1 MPSHSS
7 PTVRR
12 ADIFF
17 PEKDKALRRDVHRL
31 GELVG
36 DVVREQGGEAL
47 FDLVES
53 ARRASIAHREG
64 DAKAPEKLRR
74 LLASLDPETATEFIR
89 AFSTYFQVVNMAEK
103 VHRIRRRR
111 AYLRDTATPQPRG
124 FEDVL
129 ARLKTGGVGT
139 GAILDALTGLSV
151 EPVFAAHPMEVT
163 RRTLLTHQQSV
174 ARHLIRMLDPNLT
187 PQEVQAQMAGI
198 RMEITAS
205 WQTEEHP
212 QEHGRVS
219 DEAEHIL
226 FFLTDVLYRI
236 IPPFY
241 EQLAETVRE
250 AFPAVPESPQ
260 LPTMVRFGSWA
271 GGDMDDNPD
280 VTAKTI
286 RQTLARQKAL
296 VLNLYH
302 QECGSLARHLSQ
314 SDSRVSVS
322 ESLRKRSAFYAGHF
336 PHAANAIPARHRQM
350 PYRVFLALVAA
361 RLRTTH
367 EENAFPYESPDEFI
381 EDIDILADSLR
392 ANKGANSGLFAA
404 RRLRRRADTFGFHI
418 ATLDIRQNA
427 LVHRRVVAEG
437 LQEQGWLDAS
447 IEERTARLQAALER
461 RESPVGRL
469 SSDARRTLAVFQ
481 TIAHCRRKYGAR
493 SIGPYIVSMAHG
505 PDDVL
510 SVLLLARWGDLGT
523 KGLPVPLDVV
533 PMFETVEDLESSSA
547 ILERLLQDESYSA
560 HLRHRGS
567 RQMVMVGFSDS
578 NRDGGVASARWTLQ
592 NAQRDLVDTLSRF
605 GIALTLFHGRG
616 STLSRGGGR
625 LDEALMAS
633 PAGAVTG
640 RLRITEQGDM
650 INAKYGLHDIAMRS
664 LKRSIGSLLWATAGD
679 YAPSKSE
686 DRWRAIMGEIA
697 ATSRQAYKETVFD
710 RAEFNT
716 WFRAATPIDVIERL
730 GMGSRAGADER
741 VYRSNEPRANP
752 WLFAWTQNRAF
763 LPGWFGL
770 GAGLEHAARKYG
782 VDALRNMFADL
793 NFFRVLITDTEL
805 VLGKADLTVSERYSR
820 LAGPLHERFFPVM
833 RDEFDRCA
841 QLVLEITDQGELLQ
855 RSRTMRRAIRLRNP
869 YVDPMSL
876 LQADLL
882 ERWRRSGRRDDA
894 LLQPLAASIYGIA
907 HGMQTTG

>member
-1 MPSHSS
+1 MPIRSS

-17 PEKDKALRRDVHRL
+17 PEKDQALRHDVHRL

-36 DVVREQGGEAL
+36 EVVREQGGEAL

-53 ARRASIAHREG
+53 ARRISIAHREG
-64 DAKAPEKLRR
+64 DARSLEKLQQ
-74 LLASLDPETATEFIR
+74 LLASMDPGTATEFIR
-89 AFSTYFQVVNMAEK
+89 AFSTYFQMVNMAEK

-111 AYLRDTATPQPRG
+111 AYLKDAATPQPRG
-124 FEDVL
+124 FEDLL
-129 ARLKTGGVGT
+129 ARLKDRGVGADT
-139 GAILDALTGLSV
+139 VLEALAGLSI
-151 EPVFAAHPMEVT
+151 EPVFTAHPMEVT
-163 RRTLLTHQQSV
+163 RRTLLSHQQNV
-174 ARHLIRMLDPNLT
+174 AKYLIQMLDPYLT
-187 PQEVQAQMAGI
+187 PQEEKALLGRI
-198 RMEITAS
+198 RMNITTS

-212 QEHGRVS
+212 RERVRVS

-226 FFLTDVLYRI
+226 FFLTDILYRI

-241 EQLAETVRE
+241 EQLAETVKD
-250 AFPAVPESPQ
+250 AFPSMVEPPQ

-271 GGDMDDNPD
+271 GGDMDDNPV

-286 RQTLARQKAL
+286 RGTLARQKAL

-302 QECGSLARHLSQ
+302 GECGSLARRLSQ
-314 SDSRVSVS
+314 SESRVEVS
-322 ESLRKRSAFYAGHF
+322 EVLRARSAFYSGHF
-336 PHAANAIPARHRQM
+336 PQAAHAIPARHREM
-350 PYRVFLALVAA
+350 PYRVFLALMAA
-361 RLRTTH
+361 RLRATH
-367 EENAFPYESPDEFI
+367 EESAFPYESPDEFI
-381 EDIDILADSLR
+381 DDIDILADSLR
-392 ANKGANSGLFAA
+392 ANKGTNSGLFATQ
-404 RRLRRRADTFGFHI
+404 RLRRRADTFGFHI

-427 LVHRRVVAEG
+427 LVHRRVIAEG
-437 LQEQGWLDAS
+437 LQEAGWLDSS

-493 SIGPYIVSMAHG
+493 SIGPYIVSMTHG
-505 PDDVL
+505 ADDVL

-533 PMFETVEDLESSSA
+533 PLFETVEDLESSSA
-547 ILERLLQDESYSA
+547 ILERLLQDESYRT
-560 HLRHRGS
+560 HLGHRGS

-578 NRDGGVASARWTLQ
+578 NRDGGVAPARWTLQ
-592 NAQRDLVDTLSRF
+592 NAQRDLVSTFRRF

-616 STLSRGGGR
+616 STLSRGGGP
-625 LDEALMAS
+625 LDKALMAS

-650 INAKYGLHDIAMRS
+650 INAKYGLRGIAMRS
-664 LKRSIGSLLWATAGD
+664 LKRSVGSLLWATVGD
-679 YAPSKSE
+679 HAPAPSE
-686 DRWRAIMGEIA
+686 DRWRTIMGEIA

-716 WFRAATPIDVIERL
+716 YFRAATPIDVIERL
-730 GMGSRAGADER
+730 GMGSRPGVEEHL
-741 VYRSNEPRANP
+741 YGTNEPRANP

-770 GAGLEHAARKYG
+770 GAGLEHAARRHG
-782 VDALRNMFADL
+782 VGALRNMFADL
-793 NFFRVLITDTEL
+793 NFFRVLITDTEF
-805 VLGKADLTVSERYSR
+805 VMSKADLTVSERYSR
-820 LAGPLHERFFPVM
+820 LAGPLHEMFFPVI
-833 RDEFDRCA
+833 RDEFERCA
-841 QLVLEITDQGELLQ
+841 DLVMDLTDQGELLQ
-855 RSRTMRRAIRLRNP
+855 NSRTLRRAIRLRNP

-876 LQADLL
+876 LQVDLL
-882 ERWRRSGRRDDA
+882 KRWRRSGRRDDSV
-894 LLQPLAASIYGIA
+894 LQPLVVSIYGIA

>member
-1 MPSHSS
+1 MPIHSS

-17 PEKDKALRRDVHRL
+17 PEKDQALRHDVHRL

-36 DVVREQGGEAL
+36 EVVSEQGGEEL

-64 DAKAPEKLRR
+64 DAKALEQLQQ
-74 LLASLDPETATEFIR
+74 LLGTLAPETATEFIR
-89 AFSTYFQVVNMAEK
+89 AFSTYFQVVNLAEK

-111 AYLRDTATPQPRG
+111 AYLRDAATPQPRG
-124 FEDVL
+124 FEDII
-129 ARLKTGGVGT
+129 ARLKDGGVGADT
-139 GAILDALTGLSV
+139 ILEALAGLSV
-151 EPVFAAHPMEVT
+151 EPVFSAHPMEVT
-163 RRTLLTHQQSV
+163 RRTMLTHQQSV
-174 ARHLIRMLDPNLT
+174 ARHLIQMLDPYLT
-187 PQEVQAQMAGI
+187 PQEEQALMASI
-198 RMEITAS
+198 RMDITTS

-212 QEHGRVS
+212 REHVRVG

-226 FFLTDVLYRI
+226 FFLTDILYRI

-241 EQLAETVRE
+241 EQLADTVKD
-250 AFPAVPESPQ
+250 AFPSVADPLH

-286 RQTLARQKAL
+286 RETLARQKAL

-302 QECGSLARHLSQ
+302 RECGSLARHLSQ
-314 SDSRVSVS
+314 SASRVEVS
-322 ESLRKRSAFYAGHF
+322 ETLRARSAFYTGHF
-336 PHAANAIPARHRQM
+336 PHAAHAIPARHREM

-361 RLRTTH
+361 RLRATH
-367 EENAFPYESPDEFI
+367 EESAFPYESPEEFI
-381 EDIDILADSLR
+381 EDIDTLADSLR
-392 ANKGANSGLFAA
+392 ANKGSNSGLFAA
-404 RRLRRRADTFGFHI
+404 QRLRRRADTFGFHI

-427 LVHRRVVAEG
+427 LVHRRVVGEG
-437 LQEQGWLDAS
+437 LQEQGWLEAS

-461 RESPVGRL
+461 RESPMGRL

-493 SIGPYIVSMAHG
+493 SIGPYIVSTTHG

-533 PMFETVEDLESSSA
+533 PLFETIEDLESSSA
-547 ILERLLQDESYSA
+547 ILERLLQDESYRA
-560 HLRHRGS
+560 HLKHRGS

-592 NAQRDLVDTLSRF
+592 NAQRDLVTTLQRF
-605 GIALTLFHGRG
+605 GITLTLFHGRG

-625 LDEALMAS
+625 LDEALLAS
-633 PAGAVTG
+633 PTGAITG

-650 INAKYGLHDIAMRS
+650 INAKYGLRGIAMRS
-664 LKRSIGSLLWATAGD
+664 LKRSVGSLLWATVGD
-679 YAPSKSE
+679 YVPAASE
-686 DRWRAIMGEIA
+686 HRWRTIMGEIA

-716 WFRAATPIDVIERL
+716 YFRAATPIDVIERL
-730 GMGSRAGADER
+730 GMGSRPG
-741 VYRSNEPRANP
+741 VYEHLYSTNEPRANP
-752 WLFAWTQNRAF
+752 WRFAWTQNRAY

-770 GAGLEHAARKYG
+770 GTGLEQAARKYG
-782 VDALRNMFADL
+782 VGTLRNMLADL
-793 NFFRVLITDTEL
+793 NFFRVLITDAEV

-820 LAGPLHERFFPVM
+820 LGGPLHEMFFPVI
-833 RDEFDRCA
+833 RDEFERCA
-841 QLVLEITDQGELLQ
+841 NLVMELTDQGELLQ
-855 RSRTMRRAIRLRNP
+855 HSRTLRRAIRLRNP

-876 LQADLL
+876 LQVDLL
-882 ERWRRSGRRDDA
+882 KRWRRSGRRDDSV
-894 LLQPLAASIYGIA
+894 LQPLVVSIYGIA

>member
-1 MPSHSS
+1 MPIHSS

-17 PEKDKALRRDVHRL
+17 PEKDQALRHDVHRL

-36 DVVREQGGEAL
+36 EVVREQGGEEL

-64 DAKAPEKLRR
+64 DAKALEQLQQ
-74 LLASLDPETATEFIR
+74 LLGTLAPETATEFIR

-111 AYLRDTATPQPRG
+111 AYLRDAATPQPRG
-124 FEDVL
+124 FEDII
-129 ARLKTGGVGT
+129 ARLNDGGVSADT
-139 GAILDALTGLSV
+139 ILEALEELSV
-151 EPVFAAHPMEVT
+151 EPVFSAHPMEVT

-174 ARHLIRMLDPNLT
+174 ARHLIQMLDPYLT
-187 PQEVQAQMAGI
+187 PQEEQALMASI
-198 RMEITAS
+198 RMDITTS

-212 QEHGRVS
+212 REHVRVG

-226 FFLTDVLYRI
+226 FFLTDILYRI

-241 EQLAETVRE
+241 EQLADTIKE
-250 AFPAVPESPQ
+250 AFPSIAEPLN

-286 RQTLARQKAL
+286 RETLARQKAL

-302 QECGSLARHLSQ
+302 RECGTLARHLSH
-314 SDSRVSVS
+314 SESRVEVS
-322 ESLRKRSAFYAGHF
+322 EALRTRTAFYAGHF
-336 PHAANAIPARHRQM
+336 PHAASAIPARHREM

-361 RLRTTH
+361 RLRATH
-367 EENAFPYESPDEFI
+367 EERAFPYESPEEFI

-392 ANKGANSGLFAA
+392 ANKGSNSGLFAA
-404 RRLRRRADTFGFHI
+404 QRLRRRANTFGFHI

-427 LVHRRVVAEG
+427 LVHRRVVGEG
-437 LQEQGWLDAS
+437 LQEQGWLEAS

-461 RESPVGRL
+461 RESPMGRL

-493 SIGPYIVSMAHG
+493 SIGPYIVSATHG

-533 PMFETVEDLESSSA
+533 PLFETIEDLESSSA
-547 ILERLLQDESYSA
+547 ILERLLQDESYRA
-560 HLRHRGS
+560 HLEHRGS

-592 NAQRDLVDTLSRF
+592 NAQRDLVTTLKRF
-605 GIALTLFHGRG
+605 GITLTLFHGRG

-625 LDEALMAS
+625 LDEALLAS
-633 PAGAVTG
+633 PTGAITG

-650 INAKYGLHDIAMRS
+650 INAKYGLRGIAMRS
-664 LKRSIGSLLWATAGD
+664 LKRSVGSLLWATVGD
-679 YAPSKSE
+679 YVPAASE
-686 DRWRAIMGEIA
+686 HRWRTIMGEIA

-716 WFRAATPIDVIERL
+716 YFRAATPIDVIERL
-730 GMGSRAGADER
+730 GMGSRPGVDEHL
-741 VYRSNEPRANP
+741 YSANEPRANP
-752 WLFAWTQNRAF
+752 WRFAWTQNRAF

-770 GAGLEHAARKYG
+770 GTGLEQAARKYG
-782 VDALRNMFADL
+782 VGTLRNMLADL
-793 NFFRVLITDTEL
+793 NFFRVLITDAEV

-820 LAGPLHERFFPVM
+820 LGGPLHEMFFPVI
-833 RDEFDRCA
+833 RDEFERCA
-841 QLVLEITDQGELLQ
+841 NLVMELTDQGELLQ
-855 RSRTMRRAIRLRNP
+855 HSRTLRRAIRLRNP

-876 LQADLL
+876 LQVDLL
-882 ERWRRSGRRDDA
+882 KRWRRSGRRDDSV
-894 LLQPLAASIYGIA
+894 LQPLVVSIYGIA

>member
-1 MPSHSS
+1 MPIHSS

-53 ARRASIAHREG
+53 ARCASIAHREG
-64 DAKAPEKLRR
+64 DPQAPEKLRR

-129 ARLKTGGVGT
+129 ARLKAGGVGADT
-139 GAILDALTGLSV
+139 ILDALTGLSV

-187 PQEVQAQMAGI
+187 PQEVKAQMASI

-250 AFPAVPESPQ
+250 AFPAVPESLQ
-260 LPTMVRFGSWA
+260 LATMVRFGSWA

-302 QECGSLARHLSQ
+302 RECGSLARHLSQ
-314 SDSRVSVS
+314 SDGRVRVS
-322 ESLRKRSAFYAGHF
+322 ESLRTRSDFYAGHF

-361 RLRTTH
+361 RLRATH
-367 EENAFPYESPDEFI
+367 EENAFPYESPEEFI
-381 EDIDILADSLR
+381 EDIDLLADSLR

-404 RRLRRRADTFGFHI
+404 QRLRRRADTFGFHI

-533 PMFETVEDLESSSA
+533 PMFETVEDLERSSA

-578 NRDGGVASARWTLQ
+578 NRDGGVAPARWTLQ
-592 NAQRDLVDTLSRF
+592 NAQRDLVDTLQRF
-605 GIALTLFHGRG
+605 GITLTLFHGRG

-650 INAKYGLHDIAMRS
+650 INAKYGLRGIAMRS
-664 LKRSIGSLLWATAGD
+664 LKRSVGSLLWATAGD
-679 YAPSKSE
+679 YVPSKSE
-686 DRWRAIMGEIA
+686 DRWRTIMGEIA

-716 WFRAATPIDVIERL
+716 YFRAATPIDVIERL
-730 GMGSRAGADER
+730 GMGARAGVDEQD
-741 VYRSNEPRANP
+741 YRSNEPRANP

-770 GAGLEHAARKYG
+770 GTGLEHAARKYG
-782 VDALRNMFADL
+782 VPALRNMFADL

-820 LAGPLHERFFPVM
+820 LAGPLHEMFFPVM
-833 RDEFDRCA
+833 REEFDRCA
-841 QLVLEITDQGELLQ
+841 HRVLEITDQGELLQ
-855 RSRTMRRAIRLRNP
+855 RSRTLRRAIRLRNP

-894 LLQPLAASIYGIA
+894 LLQPLVASIYGIA

>member
-1 MPSHSS
+1 MPIHSS

-17 PEKDKALRRDVHRL
+17 PEKDQALRHDVHRL

-36 DVVREQGGEAL
+36 EVVSEQGGEEL

-64 DAKAPEKLRR
+64 DAKALEQLQQ
-74 LLASLDPETATEFIR
+74 LLGSLAPETATEFIR
-89 AFSTYFQVVNMAEK
+89 AFSTYFQVVNLAEK

-111 AYLRDTATPQPRG
+111 AYLRDAATPQPRG
-124 FEDVL
+124 FEDII
-129 ARLKTGGVGT
+129 ARLKDGGVSVDT
-139 GAILDALTGLSV
+139 ILAALAGLSV
-151 EPVFAAHPMEVT
+151 EPVFSAHPMEVT
-163 RRTLLTHQQSV
+163 RRTMLTHQQSV
-174 ARHLIRMLDPNLT
+174 ARHLIQMLDPYLT
-187 PQEVQAQMAGI
+187 PQEEQALMASI
-198 RMEITAS
+198 RMDITTS

-212 QEHGRVS
+212 REHVRVG

-226 FFLTDVLYRI
+226 FFLTDILYRI

-241 EQLAETVRE
+241 EQLADTVKD
-250 AFPAVPESPQ
+250 AFPSVADPLH

-286 RQTLARQKAL
+286 RETLARQKAL

-302 QECGSLARHLSQ
+302 RECGSLARHLSQ
-314 SDSRVSVS
+314 SASRVEVS
-322 ESLRKRSAFYAGHF
+322 ETLRARSAFYTGHF
-336 PHAANAIPARHRQM
+336 PHAAHAIPARHREM

-361 RLRTTH
+361 RLRATH
-367 EENAFPYESPDEFI
+367 EESAFPYESPEEFI

-392 ANKGANSGLFAA
+392 ANKGSNSGLFAA
-404 RRLRRRADTFGFHI
+404 QRLRRRADTFGFHI

-427 LVHRRVVAEG
+427 LVHRRVVGEG
-437 LQEQGWLDAS
+437 LQEQGWLEAS

-461 RESPVGRL
+461 RESPMGRL

-493 SIGPYIVSMAHG
+493 SIGPYIVSTTHG

-533 PMFETVEDLESSSA
+533 PLFETIEDLESSSA
-547 ILERLLQDESYSA
+547 ILERLLQDESYRA
-560 HLRHRGS
+560 HLEHRGS

-592 NAQRDLVDTLSRF
+592 NAQRDLVTTLQRV
-605 GIALTLFHGRG
+605 GITLTLFHGRG

-625 LDEALMAS
+625 LDEALLAS
-633 PAGAVTG
+633 PTGAITG

-650 INAKYGLHDIAMRS
+650 INAKYGLRGIAMRS
-664 LKRSIGSLLWATAGD
+664 LKRSVGSLLWATVGD
-679 YAPSKSE
+679 YVPAASE
-686 DRWRAIMGEIA
+686 HRWRTIMGEIA

-716 WFRAATPIDVIERL
+716 YFRAATPIDVIERL
-730 GMGSRAGADER
+730 GMGSRPG
-741 VYRSNEPRANP
+741 VYEHLYSANEPRANP
-752 WLFAWTQNRAF
+752 WRFAWTQNRAF

-770 GAGLEHAARKYG
+770 GTGLEQAARKHG
-782 VDALRNMFADL
+782 VGTLRNMLADL
-793 NFFRVLITDTEL
+793 NFFRVLITDAEV

-820 LAGPLHERFFPVM
+820 LGGPLHEMFFPVI
-833 RDEFDRCA
+833 RDEFERCA
-841 QLVLEITDQGELLQ
+841 DLVMELTDQGELLQ
-855 RSRTMRRAIRLRNP
+855 HSRTLRRAIRLRNP

-876 LQADLL
+876 LQVDLL
-882 ERWRRSGRRDDA
+882 KRWRRSGRRDDSV
-894 LLQPLAASIYGIA
+894 LQPLVVSIYGIA

>member
-1 MPSHSS
+1 MPIHSS

-17 PEKDKALRRDVHRL
+17 PEKDQALRHDVHRL

-53 ARRASIAHREG
+53 ARQVSIAHREG
-64 DAKAPEKLRR
+64 DAGSLEQLQR

-103 VHRIRRRR
+103 VHRIRRRID
-111 AYLRDTATPQPRG
+111 YLRDAATPQPRG
-124 FEDVL
+124 FEYVL
-129 ARLKTGGVGT
+129 ARLKKAGVGADT
-139 GAILDALTGLSV
+139 ILEALKGLSV
-151 EPVFAAHPMEVT
+151 EPVFAAHPLEVT
-163 RRTLLTHQQSV
+163 RRTLLAHQQSV
-174 ARHLIRMLDPNLT
+174 ARRLIRMLDPNLT
-187 PQEVQAQMAGI
+187 PQEVQALMARI
-198 RMEITAS
+198 RMDITAS
-205 WQTEEHP
+205 WQTEEHSR
-212 QEHGRVS
+212 ELVRVS
-219 DEAEHIL
+219 DESEHIL
-226 FFLTDVLYRI
+226 FFLTDILYSI

-250 AFPAVPESPQ
+250 AFPSVDESLQ

-280 VTAKTI
+280 VTAKTV

-302 QECGSLARHLSQ
+302 GECGALARHLSQ
-314 SDSRVSVS
+314 SGSRVEVS
-322 ESLRKRSAFYAGHF
+322 ESLRARSAFYAGHF
-336 PHAANAIPARHRQM
+336 PQAANAIPARHREM
-350 PYRVFLALVAA
+350 PYRVFLGLVAA
-361 RLRTTH
+361 RLRATH
-367 EENAFPYESPDEFI
+367 EEQAFPYESPDEFI

-392 ANKGANSGLFAA
+392 DNKGTNAGLFEAL
-404 RRLRRRADTFGFHI
+404 RLRRRADTFGFHI

-427 LVHRRVVAEG
+427 LVHRRVVGEG
-437 LQEQGWLDAS
+437 LQQQGWLDAS
-447 IEERTARLQAALER
+447 IEDRTARLQAALER

-469 SSDARRTLAVFQ
+469 SSDSRRTLAVFQ

-533 PMFETVEDLESSSA
+533 PLFETAEDLENSSA
-547 ILERLLQDESYSA
+547 IIESLLRDESYRA

-567 RQMVMVGFSDS
+567 RQMIMVGFSDS
-578 NRDGGVASARWTLQ
+578 NRDGGVAPARWTLQ
-592 NAQRDLVDTLSRF
+592 NAQRDLVATCKRF
-605 GIALTLFHGRG
+605 GITLTLFHGRG

-625 LDEALMAS
+625 LDEALLAS

-650 INAKYGLHDIAMRS
+650 INAKYGLRGIAMRS
-664 LKRSIGSLLWATAGD
+664 LKRSVSSLLWATAGD
-679 YAPSKSE
+679 YVAAASE
-686 DRWRAIMGEIA
+686 DRWRKIMGEIA
-697 ATSRQAYKETVFD
+697 STSWQAYKETVFD

-716 WFRAATPIDVIERL
+716 YFRAATPIDVIERL
-730 GMGSRAGADER
+730 GMGSRSGFDER
-741 VYRSNEPRANP
+741 EYRSSEPRANP
-752 WLFAWTQNRAF
+752 WLFAWTQNRAL

-782 VDALRNMFADL
+782 MDALRSMFADL
-793 NFFRVLITDTEL
+793 NFFRVLVADTEV
-805 VLGKADLTVSERYSR
+805 VLAKSDLTVSERYSR
-820 LAGPLHERFFPVM
+820 LAGPLHEMFFPVI
-833 RDEFDRCA
+833 RDEHERCA
-841 QLVLEITDQGELLQ
+841 HLVMELTDQGVLLQ
-855 RSRTMRRAIRLRNP
+855 RARTLRRAIRLRNP

-876 LQADLL
+876 LQVDLL
-882 ERWRRSGRRDDA
+882 ERWRRSGRRDQD
-894 LLQPLAASIYGIA
+894 LLQPLVVSIYGIA

>member
-1 MPSHSS
+1 MPIHSS

-17 PEKDKALRRDVHRL
+17 PEKDQALRHDVHRL

-36 DVVREQGGEAL
+36 EVVSEQGGEEL

-64 DAKAPEKLRR
+64 DAKALEQLQQ
-74 LLASLDPETATEFIR
+74 LLGTLAPETATEFIR
-89 AFSTYFQVVNMAEK
+89 AFSTYFQVVNLAEK

-111 AYLRDTATPQPRG
+111 AYLRDAATPQPRG
-124 FEDVL
+124 FEDII
-129 ARLKTGGVGT
+129 ARLKDGGVSVDT
-139 GAILDALTGLSV
+139 ILAALAGLSV
-151 EPVFAAHPMEVT
+151 EPVFSAHPMEVT
-163 RRTLLTHQQSV
+163 RRTMLTHQQSV
-174 ARHLIRMLDPNLT
+174 ARHLIQMLDPYLT
-187 PQEVQAQMAGI
+187 PQEEQALMASI
-198 RMEITAS
+198 RMDITTS

-212 QEHGRVS
+212 REHVRVG

-226 FFLTDVLYRI
+226 FFLTDILYRI

-241 EQLAETVRE
+241 EQLADTVKD
-250 AFPAVPESPQ
+250 AFPSVADPLH

-286 RQTLARQKAL
+286 RETLARQKAL

-302 QECGSLARHLSQ
+302 RECGSLARHLSQ
-314 SDSRVSVS
+314 SASRVEVS
-322 ESLRKRSAFYAGHF
+322 ETLRARSAFYTGHF
-336 PHAANAIPARHRQM
+336 PHAAHAIPARHREM

-361 RLRTTH
+361 RLRATH
-367 EENAFPYESPDEFI
+367 EESAFPYESPEEFI

-392 ANKGANSGLFAA
+392 ANKGSNSGLFAA
-404 RRLRRRADTFGFHI
+404 QRLRRRADTFGFHI

-427 LVHRRVVAEG
+427 LVHRRVVGEG
-437 LQEQGWLDAS
+437 LQEQGWLEAS

-461 RESPVGRL
+461 RESPMGRL

-493 SIGPYIVSMAHG
+493 SIGPYIVSTTHG

-533 PMFETVEDLESSSA
+533 PLFETIEDLESSSA
-547 ILERLLQDESYSA
+547 ILERLLQDESYRA
-560 HLRHRGS
+560 HLEHRGS

-592 NAQRDLVDTLSRF
+592 NAQRDLVTTLQRV
-605 GIALTLFHGRG
+605 GITLTLFHGRG

-625 LDEALMAS
+625 LDEALLAS
-633 PAGAVTG
+633 PTGAITG

-650 INAKYGLHDIAMRS
+650 INAKYGLRGIAMRS
-664 LKRSIGSLLWATAGD
+664 LKRSVGSLLWATVGD
-679 YAPSKSE
+679 YVPAASE
-686 DRWRAIMGEIA
+686 HRWRTIMGEIA

-716 WFRAATPIDVIERL
+716 YFRAATPIDVIERL
-730 GMGSRAGADER
+730 GMGSRPG
-741 VYRSNEPRANP
+741 VYEHLYSANEPRANP
-752 WLFAWTQNRAF
+752 WRFAWTQNRAF

-770 GAGLEHAARKYG
+770 GTGLEQAARKHG
-782 VDALRNMFADL
+782 VATLRNMLADL
-793 NFFRVLITDTEL
+793 NFFRVLITDAEV

-820 LAGPLHERFFPVM
+820 LGGPLHEMFFPVI
-833 RDEFDRCA
+833 RDEFERCA
-841 QLVLEITDQGELLQ
+841 DLVMELTDQGELLQ
-855 RSRTMRRAIRLRNP
+855 HSRTLRRAIRLRNP

-876 LQADLL
+876 LQVDLL
-882 ERWRRSGRRDDA
+882 KRWRRSGRRDDSV
-894 LLQPLAASIYGIA
+894 LQPLVVSIYGIA

>member
-1 MPSHSS
+1 MPIHSS

-17 PEKDKALRRDVHRL
+17 PEKDQALRHDVHRL

-36 DVVREQGGEAL
+36 EVVSEQGGEEL

-64 DAKAPEKLRR
+64 DAKALEQLQQ
-74 LLASLDPETATEFIR
+74 LLGTLAPETATEFIR
-89 AFSTYFQVVNMAEK
+89 AFSTYFQVVNLAEK

-111 AYLRDTATPQPRG
+111 AYLRDAATPQPRG
-124 FEDVL
+124 FEDII
-129 ARLKTGGVGT
+129 ARLKDGGVSVDT
-139 GAILDALTGLSV
+139 ILAALAGLSV
-151 EPVFAAHPMEVT
+151 EPVFSAHPMEVT
-163 RRTLLTHQQSV
+163 RRTMLTHQQSV
-174 ARHLIRMLDPNLT
+174 ARHLIQMLDPYLT
-187 PQEVQAQMAGI
+187 PQEEQALMASI
-198 RMEITAS
+198 RMDITTS

-212 QEHGRVS
+212 REHVRVG

-226 FFLTDVLYRI
+226 FFLTDILYRI

-241 EQLAETVRE
+241 EQLADTVKD
-250 AFPAVPESPQ
+250 AFPSVADPLH

-286 RQTLARQKAL
+286 RETLARQKAL

-302 QECGSLARHLSQ
+302 RECGSLARHLSQ
-314 SDSRVSVS
+314 SASRVEVS
-322 ESLRKRSAFYAGHF
+322 ETLRARSAFYTGHF
-336 PHAANAIPARHRQM
+336 PHAAHAIPARHREM

-361 RLRTTH
+361 RLRATH
-367 EENAFPYESPDEFI
+367 EESAFPYESPEEFI

-392 ANKGANSGLFAA
+392 ANKGSNSGLFAA
-404 RRLRRRADTFGFHI
+404 QRLRRRADTFGFHI

-427 LVHRRVVAEG
+427 LVHRRVVGEG
-437 LQEQGWLDAS
+437 LREQGWLEAS

-461 RESPVGRL
+461 RESPMGRL

-493 SIGPYIVSMAHG
+493 SIGPYIVSTTHG

-533 PMFETVEDLESSSA
+533 PLFETIEDLESSSA
-547 ILERLLQDESYSA
+547 ILERLLQDESYRA
-560 HLRHRGS
+560 HLEHRGS

-592 NAQRDLVDTLSRF
+592 NAQRDLVTTLQRF
-605 GIALTLFHGRG
+605 GITLTLFHGRG

-625 LDEALMAS
+625 LDEALLAS
-633 PAGAVTG
+633 PTGAITG

-650 INAKYGLHDIAMRS
+650 INAKYGLRGIAMRS
-664 LKRSIGSLLWATAGD
+664 LKRSVGSLLWATVGD
-679 YAPSKSE
+679 YVPAASE
-686 DRWRAIMGEIA
+686 HRWRTIMGEIA

-716 WFRAATPIDVIERL
+716 YFRAATPIDVIERL
-730 GMGSRAGADER
+730 GMGSRPG
-741 VYRSNEPRANP
+741 VYEHLYSANEPRANP
-752 WLFAWTQNRAF
+752 WRFAWTQNRAF

-770 GAGLEHAARKYG
+770 GTGLEQAARKHG
-782 VDALRNMFADL
+782 VGTLRNMLADL
-793 NFFRVLITDTEL
+793 NFFRVLITDAEV

-820 LAGPLHERFFPVM
+820 LGGPLHEMFFPVI
-833 RDEFDRCA
+833 RDEFERCA
-841 QLVLEITDQGELLQ
+841 DLVMELTDQGELLQ
-855 RSRTMRRAIRLRNP
+855 HSRTLRRAIRLRNP

-876 LQADLL
+876 LQVDLL
-882 ERWRRSGRRDDA
+882 KRWRRSGRRDDSV
-894 LLQPLAASIYGIA
+894 LQPLVVSIYGIA

>member
-1 MPSHSS
+1 MPIHSS

-17 PEKDKALRRDVHRL
+17 PEKDQALRHDVHRL

-36 DVVREQGGEAL
+36 EVVSEQGGEEL

-64 DAKAPEKLRR
+64 DAKALEQLQR
-74 LLASLDPETATEFIR
+74 LLGTLAPETATEFIR
-89 AFSTYFQVVNMAEK
+89 AFSTYFQVVNLAEK

-111 AYLRDTATPQPRG
+111 AYLRDATTPQPRG
-124 FEDVL
+124 FEDII
-129 ARLKTGGVGT
+129 ARLKDGGVSVDT
-139 GAILDALTGLSV
+139 ILAALAGLSV
-151 EPVFAAHPMEVT
+151 EPVFSAHPMEVT
-163 RRTLLTHQQSV
+163 RRTMLTHQQSV
-174 ARHLIRMLDPNLT
+174 ARHLIQMLDPYLT
-187 PQEVQAQMAGI
+187 PQEEQALMASI
-198 RMEITAS
+198 RMDITTS

-212 QEHGRVS
+212 REHVRVG

-226 FFLTDVLYRI
+226 FFLTDILYRI

-241 EQLAETVRE
+241 EQLADTVKD
-250 AFPAVPESPQ
+250 AFPTVADPLH

-280 VTAKTI
+280 VPAKPI
-286 RQTLARQKAL
+286 RETLARQKAL

-302 QECGSLARHLSQ
+302 RECGSLARHLSQ
-314 SDSRVSVS
+314 SASRVEVS
-322 ESLRKRSAFYAGHF
+322 ETLRARSAFYTGHF
-336 PHAANAIPARHRQM
+336 PHAAHAIPARHREM

-361 RLRTTH
+361 RLRATH
-367 EENAFPYESPDEFI
+367 EESAFPYESPDEFI

-392 ANKGANSGLFAA
+392 ANKGSNSGLFAA
-404 RRLRRRADTFGFHI
+404 QRLRRRADTFGFHI

-427 LVHRRVVAEG
+427 LVHRRVVGEG
-437 LQEQGWLDAS
+437 LREQGWLEAS

-461 RESPVGRL
+461 RESPMGRL

-481 TIAHCRRKYGAR
+481 TIAHCRRKYGVR
-493 SIGPYIVSMAHG
+493 SIGPYIVSTTHG

-533 PMFETVEDLESSSA
+533 PLFETIEDLESSSA
-547 ILERLLQDESYSA
+547 ILERLLQDESYRA
-560 HLRHRGS
+560 HLEHRGS

-592 NAQRDLVDTLSRF
+592 NAQRDLVTTLQRF
-605 GIALTLFHGRG
+605 GITLTLFHGRG

-625 LDEALMAS
+625 LDEALLAS
-633 PAGAVTG
+633 PTGAITG

-650 INAKYGLHDIAMRS
+650 INAKYGLRGIAMRS
-664 LKRSIGSLLWATAGD
+664 LKRSVGSLLWATVGD
-679 YAPSKSE
+679 YVPAASE
-686 DRWRAIMGEIA
+686 HRWRTIMGEIA

-716 WFRAATPIDVIERL
+716 YFRAATPIDVIERL
-730 GMGSRAGADER
+730 GMGSRPG
-741 VYRSNEPRANP
+741 VYEHLYSANEPRANP
-752 WLFAWTQNRAF
+752 WRFAWTQNRAF

-770 GAGLEHAARKYG
+770 GTGLEQAARKHG
-782 VDALRNMFADL
+782 VGTLRNMLADL
-793 NFFRVLITDTEL
+793 NFFRVLITDAEV

-820 LAGPLHERFFPVM
+820 LGGPLHEMFFPVI
-833 RDEFDRCA
+833 RDEFERCA
-841 QLVLEITDQGELLQ
+841 DLVMELTDQGELLQ
-855 RSRTMRRAIRLRNP
+855 HSRTLRRAIRLRNP

-876 LQADLL
+876 LQVDLL
-882 ERWRRSGRRDDA
+882 KRWRRSGRRDDSV
-894 LLQPLAASIYGIA
+894 LQPLVVSIYGIA

>member
-1 MPSHSS
+1 MPTAHS

-17 PEKDKALRRDVHRL
+17 PEKDQALRHDVHRL

-36 DVVREQGGEAL
+36 EVVREQGGEAL

-64 DAKAPEKLRR
+64 DAGALEKLQR

-111 AYLRDTATPQPRG
+111 AYLRDAATPQPRG
-124 FEDVL
+124 FEHVL
-129 ARLKTGGVGT
+129 ARLKDAGVDAD
-139 GAILDALTGLSV
+139 AILEALEGFSL

-163 RRTLLTHQQSV
+163 RRTLLTHLQNV
-174 ARHLIRMLDPNLT
+174 ARHLIQMLDPDLT
-187 PQEVQAQMAGI
+187 PREERTVMANV
-198 RMEITAS
+198 RMDITAS

-212 QEHGRVS
+212 RENVRVG

-226 FFLTDVLYRI
+226 FFLTDILYRV

-250 AFPAVPESPQ
+250 AFPSVGESLR

-280 VTAKTI
+280 VTAKTV

-302 QECGSLARHLSQ
+302 EECGALARHLSQ
-314 SDSRVSVS
+314 SDSRVEVS
-322 ESLRKRSAFYAGHF
+322 EPLRARSAFYAGHF
-336 PHAANAIPARHRQM
+336 PHAAHAIPARHREM

-361 RLRTTH
+361 RLGATH
-367 EENAFPYESPDEFI
+367 EEHAFPYESPDEFI
-381 EDIDILADSLR
+381 QDVDILADSLR
-392 ANKGANSGLFAA
+392 DNKGTNAGLSEA

-427 LVHRRVVAEG
+427 LVHRRVIGEG
-437 LQEQGWLDAS
+437 LLQQGWLDAS
-447 IEERTARLQAALER
+447 IRDRTARLRAALER
-461 RESPVGRL
+461 RESPLGPL
-469 SSDARRTLAVFQ
+469 SSDSRRTLAVFQ
-481 TIAHCRRKYGAR
+481 TIAHCRRKYGIR
-493 SIGPYIVSMAHG
+493 SIGPYIVSRAHG
-505 PDDVL
+505 PDDIL
-510 SVLLLARWGDLGT
+510 SVLLLARWSDMGT
-523 KGLPVPLDVV
+523 KGSPVPLDVV
-533 PMFETVEDLESSSA
+533 PLFETAEDLENSSA
-547 ILERLLQDESYSA
+547 IIESLLQDDGYRA

-578 NRDGGVASARWTLQ
+578 NRDGGVAPARWTLQ
-592 NAQRDLVDTLSRF
+592 NAQRDLVAACKRF
-605 GIALTLFHGRG
+605 GITLTLFHGRG

-625 LDEALMAS
+625 LDEALLAS

-640 RLRITEQGDM
+640 RLRIVEQSDM
-650 INAKYGLHDIAMRS
+650 INAKYGLRDIAMRS
-664 LKRSIGSLLWATAGD
+664 LKRGVGSLLWATAGD
-679 YAPSKSE
+679 YAPAASE
-686 DRWRAIMGEIA
+686 GRWRKIMGEIA
-697 ATSRQAYKETVFD
+697 STSRQAYKKTVFD

-716 WFRAATPIDVIERL
+716 YFRAATPIDVIERL
-730 GMGSRAGADER
+730 GMGSRSGFDEH
-741 VYRSNEPRANP
+741 VYGTNEPRANP
-752 WLFAWTQNRAF
+752 WLFAWTQNRAL

-770 GAGLEHAARKYG
+770 GTGLEHAAREYG
-782 VDALRNMFADL
+782 MDALRSMFADL
-793 NFFRVLITDTEL
+793 NFFRVLITDAEV
-805 VLGKADLTVSERYSR
+805 VLGKSDLTVSERYSR
-820 LAGPLHERFFPVM
+820 LAGPLHEMFFPEI
-833 RDEFDRCA
+833 RDEHERCA
-841 QLVLEITDQGELLQ
+841 RLVIDLTDQGELLQ
-855 RSRTMRRAIRLRNP
+855 RARTLRRAIRLRNP

-876 LQADLL
+876 LQVDLL
-882 ERWRRSGRRDDA
+882 KRWRRSGRRDDA
-894 LLQPLAASIYGIA
+894 VLQPLVVSIYGIA

>member
-1 MPSHSS
+1 MPIHSS

-17 PEKDKALRRDVHRL
+17 PEKDQALRHDVHRL

-36 DVVREQGGEAL
+36 EVVREQGGEAL

-64 DAKAPEKLRR
+64 DAEALEPLQR
-74 LLASLDPETATEFIR
+74 LLASLGPETATEFIR

-111 AYLRDTATPQPRG
+111 AYLRDAATPQPRG

-129 ARLKTGGVGT
+129 ARLEAGGVGAD
-139 GAILDALTGLSV
+139 AILDALSGLSV
-151 EPVFAAHPMEVT
+151 EPVFSAHPMEVT

-187 PQEVQAQMAGI
+187 PQEEQALMARI
-198 RMEITAS
+198 RMDITAS

-212 QEHGRVS
+212 REHGRVS

-226 FFLTDVLYRI
+226 FFLTDILYRI

-250 AFPAVPESPQ
+250 AFPSVPESLQ

-302 QECGSLARHLSQ
+302 QECGLLSRHLSQ
-314 SDSRVSVS
+314 SDSRVQVS
-322 ESLRKRSAFYAGHF
+322 ESLRSRSEFYAGHF
-336 PHAANAIPARHRQM
+336 PHAAHAIPGRHREM

-361 RLRTTH
+361 RLRATH
-367 EENAFPYESPDEFI
+367 EESAFPYESPDEFI

-392 ANKGANSGLFAA
+392 ANKGANAGLFAA
-404 RRLRRRADTFGFHI
+404 QRLRRRVDTFGFHI

-427 LVHRRVVAEG
+427 LVHRRVVGEG

-523 KGLPVPLDVV
+523 KGLPIPLDVA
-533 PMFETVEDLESSSA
+533 PLFETVQDLESSSA

-560 HLRHRGS
+560 HLQHRGS

-578 NRDGGVASARWTLQ
+578 NRDGGVAPARWTLQ
-592 NAQRDLVDTLSRF
+592 NAQRNLVATCQRF
-605 GIALTLFHGRG
+605 GISLTLFHGRG
-616 STLSRGGGR
+616 STLSRGGGP
-625 LDEALMAS
+625 LDEALLAS

-650 INAKYGLHDIAMRS
+650 INAKYGLRGIAMRS
-664 LKRSIGSLLWATAGD
+664 LKRSVGSLLWATAGD
-679 YAPSKSE
+679 YVPAASE

-697 ATSRQAYKETVFD
+697 ASSRQAYKETVFD

-716 WFRAATPIDVIERL
+716 YFRAATPIDVIERL
-730 GMGSRAGADER
+730 GMGSRPGTGKH
-741 VYRSNEPRANP
+741 VYGRNEPRANP

-770 GAGLEHAARKYG
+770 GTGLEHAARTHG
-782 VDALRNMFADL
+782 VDALRRMYDEL
-793 NFFRVLITDTEL
+793 NFFRVLINDAEV
-805 VLGKADLTVSERYSR
+805 VLGKSDLTVSERYSR
-820 LAGPLHERFFPVM
+820 LAGPLHEMFFPVI
-833 RDEFDRCA
+833 RDEYERCA
-841 QLVLEITDQGELLQ
+841 RLVMDLTEQGELLQ
-855 RSRTMRRAIRLRNP
+855 RARTLRRAIRLRNP

-876 LQADLL
+876 LQVDLL
-882 ERWRRSGRRDDA
+882 ERWRRSGRLDDSV
-894 LLQPLAASIYGIA
+894 LQPLVVSIYGIA

>member
-1 MPSHSS
+1 MPIHSS

-17 PEKDKALRRDVHRL
+17 PEKDQALRHDVHRL

-36 DVVREQGGEAL
+36 EVVREQGGEEL

-64 DAKAPEKLRR
+64 DAKALEQLQQ
-74 LLASLDPETATEFIR
+74 LLGTLAPETATEFIR

-111 AYLRDTATPQPRG
+111 AYLRDAATPQPRG
-124 FEDVL
+124 FEDII
-129 ARLKTGGVGT
+129 ARLNDGGVSADT
-139 GAILDALTGLSV
+139 ILEALEGLSV
-151 EPVFAAHPMEVT
+151 EPVFSAHPMEVT

-174 ARHLIRMLDPNLT
+174 ARHLIQMLDPYLT
-187 PQEVQAQMAGI
+187 PQEEQALMASI
-198 RMEITAS
+198 RMDITTS

-212 QEHGRVS
+212 REHVRVG

-226 FFLTDVLYRI
+226 FFLTDILYRI

-241 EQLAETVRE
+241 EQLADTIKE
-250 AFPAVPESPQ
+250 AFPSIAEPLN

-286 RQTLARQKAL
+286 RETLARQKAL

-302 QECGSLARHLSQ
+302 RECGTLARHLSH
-314 SDSRVSVS
+314 SESRVEVS
-322 ESLRKRSAFYAGHF
+322 EALRTRTAFYAGHF
-336 PHAANAIPARHRQM
+336 PHAASAIPARHREM

-361 RLRTTH
+361 RLRATH
-367 EENAFPYESPDEFI
+367 EERAFPYESPEEFI

-392 ANKGANSGLFAA
+392 ANKGSNSGLFAA
-404 RRLRRRADTFGFHI
+404 QRLRRRANTFGFHI

-427 LVHRRVVAEG
+427 LVHRRVVGEG
-437 LQEQGWLDAS
+437 LQEQGWLEAS

-461 RESPVGRL
+461 RESPMGRL

-493 SIGPYIVSMAHG
+493 SIGPYIVSATHG

-533 PMFETVEDLESSSA
+533 PLFETIEDLESSSA
-547 ILERLLQDESYSA
+547 ILERLLQDESYRA
-560 HLRHRGS
+560 HLEHRGS

-592 NAQRDLVDTLSRF
+592 NAQRDLVTTLKRF
-605 GIALTLFHGRG
+605 GITLTLFHGRG

-625 LDEALMAS
+625 LDEALLAS
-633 PAGAVTG
+633 PTGAITG

-650 INAKYGLHDIAMRS
+650 INAKYGLRGIAMRS
-664 LKRSIGSLLWATAGD
+664 LKRSVGSLLWATVGD
-679 YAPSKSE
+679 YVPAASE
-686 DRWRAIMGEIA
+686 HRWRTIMGEIA

-716 WFRAATPIDVIERL
+716 YFRAATPIDVIERL
-730 GMGSRAGADER
+730 GMGSRPGVDEHL
-741 VYRSNEPRANP
+741 YSANEPRANP
-752 WLFAWTQNRAF
+752 WRFAWTQNRAF

-770 GAGLEHAARKYG
+770 GTGLEQAARKYG
-782 VDALRNMFADL
+782 VGTLRNMLADL
-793 NFFRVLITDTEL
+793 NFFRVLITDAEV

-820 LAGPLHERFFPVM
+820 LGGPLHEMFFPVI
-833 RDEFDRCA
+833 RDEFERCA
-841 QLVLEITDQGELLQ
+841 NLVMELTDQGELLQ
-855 RSRTMRRAIRLRNP
+855 HSRTLRRAIRLRNP

-876 LQADLL
+876 LQVDLL
-882 ERWRRSGRRDDA
+882 KRWRRSGRRDDSV
-894 LLQPLAASIYGIA
+894 LQPLVVSIYGIA

>member
-1 MPSHSS
+1 MPIHSS

-53 ARRASIAHREG
+53 ARCASIAHREG

-129 ARLKTGGVGT
+129 ARLRASGVNAET
-139 GAILDALTGLSV
+139 ILDAMTELSV

-187 PQEVQAQMAGI
+187 PQEVKAQMASI

-241 EQLAETVRE
+241 EQLGETVRE
-250 AFPAVPESPQ
+250 AFPAVPELLQ
-260 LPTMVRFGSWA
+260 MPTMVRFGSWA

-302 QECGSLARHLSQ
+302 KECGSLARNLSQ

-322 ESLRKRSAFYAGHF
+322 ESLRTRSDFYADHF

-361 RLRTTH
+361 RLRATH
-367 EENAFPYESPDEFI
+367 EENAFPYESPEEFI
-381 EDIDILADSLR
+381 EDIDLLADSLR

-404 RRLRRRADTFGFHI
+404 QRLRRRADTFGFHI

-447 IEERTARLQAALER
+447 IEQRTARLQAALER

-469 SSDARRTLAVFQ
+469 SSDARRMLAVFQ

-533 PMFETVEDLESSSA
+533 PMFETVEDLERSSA

-578 NRDGGVASARWTLQ
+578 NRDGGVAPARWTLQ
-592 NAQRDLVDTLSRF
+592 NAQRDLVDTLRRF
-605 GIALTLFHGRG
+605 GITLTLFHGRG

-650 INAKYGLHDIAMRS
+650 INAKYGLRGIAMRS
-664 LKRSIGSLLWATAGD
+664 LKRSVGSLLWATAGD
-679 YAPSKSE
+679 YVPSKSE
-686 DRWRAIMGEIA
+686 DRWRTIMGEIA

-716 WFRAATPIDVIERL
+716 YFRAATPIDVIERL
-730 GMGSRAGADER
+730 GMGARAGVDEQD
-741 VYRSNEPRANP
+741 YRSNEPRANP

-770 GAGLEHAARKYG
+770 GTGLEHAARKYG
-782 VDALRNMFADL
+782 VPALRNMFADL

-820 LAGPLHERFFPVM
+820 LAGPLHEMFFPVM
-833 RDEFDRCA
+833 REEFDRCA
-841 QLVLEITDQGELLQ
+841 HRVLEITDQGELLQ
-855 RSRTMRRAIRLRNP
+855 RSRTLRRAIRLRNP

-894 LLQPLAASIYGIA
+894 LLQPLVASIYGIA

>member
-1 MPSHSS
+1 MPIHSS

-17 PEKDKALRRDVHRL
+17 PEKDQALRHDVHRL

-36 DVVREQGGEAL
+36 EVVKEQGGGTL
-47 FDLVES
+47 FELVES

-64 DAKAPEKLRR
+64 DAKALEQLRR

-111 AYLRDTATPQPRG
+111 AYLKDAATPQPRG

-129 ARLKTGGVGT
+129 ARLRAGGVGAET
-139 GAILDALTGLSV
+139 ILDALSGLSV
-151 EPVFAAHPMEVT
+151 EPVFSAHPMEVT

-174 ARHLIRMLDPNLT
+174 ARHLIRMLDPYLT
-187 PQEVQAQMAGI
+187 PQEVRALMASI
-198 RMEITAS
+198 RMDITAS

-212 QEHGRVS
+212 REHVGVG

-226 FFLTDVLYRI
+226 FFLTDILYRVV
-236 IPPFY
+236 PPFY

-250 AFPAVPESPQ
+250 AFPSSGESLQ

-271 GGDMDDNPD
+271 GGDMDGNPE

-302 QECGSLARHLSQ
+302 QECALLARRLSQ
-314 SDSRVSVS
+314 SGSRVEVS
-322 ESLRKRSAFYAGHF
+322 ESLRSRSAFYAGHF
-336 PHAANAIPARHRQM
+336 PQAAHAIPARHRGM
-350 PYRVFLALVAA
+350 PYRVFLALVGA
-361 RLRTTH
+361 RLRATH
-367 EENAFPYESPDEFI
+367 EEHAFPYESPDEFI
-381 EDIDILADSLR
+381 EDIDTLADSLR
-392 ANKGANSGLFAA
+392 ANKGTNSGLFEA

-427 LVHRRVVAEG
+427 LVHRRVVGEG
-437 LQEQGWLDAS
+437 LQERGWLDAS
-447 IEERTARLQAALER
+447 IETRTARLQAALER

-523 KGLPVPLDVV
+523 KGLPVPLDVA

-592 NAQRDLVDTLSRF
+592 NAQRDLVATCERF

-625 LDEALMAS
+625 LDEALLAS

-650 INAKYGLHDIAMRS
+650 INAKYGLRGIAMRS
-664 LKRSIGSLLWATAGD
+664 LKRSVGSLLWATAGD
-679 YAPSKSE
+679 YAPAPLE
-686 DRWRAIMGEIA
+686 DRWRTIMGEIA
-697 ATSRQAYKETVFD
+697 AASRQAYKETVFD

-716 WFRAATPIDVIERL
+716 YFRAATPIDVIERL
-730 GMGSRAGADER
+730 GMGSRPGAER
-741 VYRSNEPRANP
+741 RAWRANEPRANP

-770 GAGLEHAARKYG
+770 GTGLERAARKHG
-782 VDALRNMFADL
+782 VDALREMHADL
-793 NFFRVLITDTEL
+793 NFFRVLIADAEV
-805 VLGKADLTVSERYSR
+805 VLGKSDLTVSERYSR
-820 LAGPLHERFFPVM
+820 LAGPLHEMFFPVI
-833 RDEFDRCA
+833 REEHERCA
-841 QLVLEITDQGELLQ
+841 RLVMELTDQGELLQ
-855 RSRTMRRAIRLRNP
+855 RAGTLRRAIRLRNP

-876 LQADLL
+876 LQVDLL
-882 ERWRRSGRRDDA
+882 ERWRRGGRRDDSV
-894 LLQPLAASIYGIA
+894 LQPLVVSIYGIA

>member
-1 MPSHSS
+1 MPIHSS

-17 PEKDKALRRDVHRL
+17 PEKDKALRHDVHRL

-36 DVVREQGGEAL
+36 EVVREQGGEAL

-64 DAKAPEKLRR
+64 DAKALEQLQR
-74 LLASLDPETATEFIR
+74 LLSSLDPETATEFIR

-111 AYLRDTATPQPRG
+111 AYLRDAATPQPRG

-129 ARLKTGGVGT
+129 ARLRADGVGT
-139 GAILDALTGLSV
+139 DTILDSLNGLSV

-174 ARHLIRMLDPNLT
+174 ARHLIQMLDPYLT
-187 PQEVQAQMAGI
+187 PQEEQALMARI
-198 RMEITAS
+198 RMDITAS

-212 QEHGRVS
+212 REHGRVS

-226 FFLTDVLYRI
+226 FFLTDILYRI

-250 AFPAVPESPQ
+250 TFPSAGESLR

-271 GGDMDDNPD
+271 GGDMDGNPD

-302 QECGSLARHLSQ
+302 QECGLLSRHLSQ
-314 SDSRVSVS
+314 SESRVQVS
-322 ESLRKRSAFYAGHF
+322 ETLSTRSAFYSGHF
-336 PHAANAIPARHRQM
+336 PHAANAIPARHREM

-361 RLRTTH
+361 RLRATH

-381 EDIDILADSLR
+381 EDIDILAGSLR
-392 ANKGANSGLFAA
+392 ANKGANSGLFSAE
-404 RRLRRRADTFGFHI
+404 RLRRRVDTFGFHI
-418 ATLDIRQNA
+418 ATLDVRQNA
-427 LVHRRVVAEG
+427 LVHRRVVGEG
-437 LQEQGWLDAS
+437 LQERGWLDAS

-493 SIGPYIVSMAHG
+493 SVGPYIVSMAHG

-547 ILERLLQDESYSA
+547 ILERLLQDESYCV

-567 RQMVMVGFSDS
+567 QQMVMVGYSDS

-592 NAQRDLVDTLSRF
+592 NAQRDLVDTFRRF
-605 GIALTLFHGRG
+605 GITLTLFHGRG
-616 STLSRGGGR
+616 STLSRGGGP
-625 LDEALMAS
+625 LDKALMAS

-650 INAKYGLHDIAMRS
+650 INSKYGLRGIAMRS
-664 LKRSIGSLLWATAGD
+664 LKRSVGSLLWATAGD
-679 YAPSKSE
+679 HAPASSE
-686 DRWRAIMGEIA
+686 QRLRTIMGEIA
-697 ATSRQAYKETVFD
+697 AASRQAYKETVFD

-716 WFRAATPIDVIERL
+716 YFRAATPIDVIEQL
-730 GMGSRAGADER
+730 GMGKRPGGEEHI
-741 VYRSNEPRANP
+741 YGTNEPRANP

-770 GAGLEHAARKYG
+770 GTGLEHAAGKHG

-793 NFFRVLITDTEL
+793 NFFRVLITDTEII
-805 VLGKADLTVSERYSR
+805 LGKADLTVSERYSR
-820 LAGPLHERFFPVM
+820 LAGPLHEMFFPVI
-833 RDEFDRCA
+833 RDELERCA
-841 QLVLEITDQGELLQ
+841 QLVMDITDQGELLQ
-855 RSRTMRRAIRLRNP
+855 HSRTLRRAIRLRNP

-876 LQADLL
+876 LQVGLL

-894 LLQPLAASIYGIA
+894 VLQPLVASIYGIA

>member
-1 MPSHSS
+1 MPIHSS

-17 PEKDKALRRDVHRL
+17 PEKDQALRHDVHRL

-36 DVVREQGGEAL
+36 EVVSEQGGEEL

-53 ARRASIAHREG
+53 ARRASIDHREG
-64 DAKAPEKLRR
+64 DAKALEQLQQ
-74 LLASLDPETATEFIR
+74 LLGTLAPETATEFIR
-89 AFSTYFQVVNMAEK
+89 AFSTYFQVVNLAEK

-111 AYLRDTATPQPRG
+111 AYLRDAATPQPRG
-124 FEDVL
+124 FEDII
-129 ARLKTGGVGT
+129 ARLKDGGVSVDT
-139 GAILDALTGLSV
+139 ILAALAGLSV
-151 EPVFAAHPMEVT
+151 EPVFSAHPMEVT
-163 RRTLLTHQQSV
+163 RRTMLTHQQSV
-174 ARHLIRMLDPNLT
+174 ARHLIQMLDPYLT
-187 PQEVQAQMAGI
+187 PQEEQALMASI
-198 RMEITAS
+198 RMDITTS

-212 QEHGRVS
+212 REHVRVG

-226 FFLTDVLYRI
+226 FFLTDILYRI

-241 EQLAETVRE
+241 EQLADTVKD
-250 AFPAVPESPQ
+250 AFPSVADPLH

-286 RQTLARQKAL
+286 RETLARQKAL

-302 QECGSLARHLSQ
+302 RECGSLARHLSQ
-314 SDSRVSVS
+314 SASRVEVS
-322 ESLRKRSAFYAGHF
+322 ETLRARSAFYTGHF
-336 PHAANAIPARHRQM
+336 PHAAHAIPARHREM

-361 RLRTTH
+361 RLRATH
-367 EENAFPYESPDEFI
+367 EESAFPYESPEEFI

-392 ANKGANSGLFAA
+392 ANKGSNSGLFAA
-404 RRLRRRADTFGFHI
+404 QRLRRRADTFGFHI

-427 LVHRRVVAEG
+427 LVHRRVVGEG
-437 LQEQGWLDAS
+437 LQEQGWLEAS

-461 RESPVGRL
+461 RESPMGRL

-493 SIGPYIVSMAHG
+493 SIGPYIVSATHG

-533 PMFETVEDLESSSA
+533 PLFETIEDLESSSA
-547 ILERLLQDESYSA
+547 ILERLLQDESYRA
-560 HLRHRGS
+560 HLEHRGS

-592 NAQRDLVDTLSRF
+592 NAQRDLVTTLQRV
-605 GIALTLFHGRG
+605 GITLTLFHGRG

-625 LDEALMAS
+625 LDEALLAS
-633 PAGAVTG
+633 PTGAITG

-650 INAKYGLHDIAMRS
+650 INAKYGLRGIAMRS
-664 LKRSIGSLLWATAGD
+664 LKRSVGSLLWATVGD
-679 YAPSKSE
+679 YVPAASE
-686 DRWRAIMGEIA
+686 HRWRTIMGEIA

-716 WFRAATPIDVIERL
+716 YFRAATPIDVIERL
-730 GMGSRAGADER
+730 GMGSRPG
-741 VYRSNEPRANP
+741 VYEHLYSANEPRANP
-752 WLFAWTQNRAF
+752 WRFAWTQNRAF

-770 GAGLEHAARKYG
+770 GTGLEQAARKHG
-782 VDALRNMFADL
+782 VGTLRNMLADL
-793 NFFRVLITDTEL
+793 NFFRVLITDAEV

-820 LAGPLHERFFPVM
+820 LGGPLHEMFFPVI
-833 RDEFDRCA
+833 RDEFERCA
-841 QLVLEITDQGELLQ
+841 DLVMELTDQGELLQ
-855 RSRTMRRAIRLRNP
+855 HSRTLRRAIRLRNP

-876 LQADLL
+876 LQVDLL
-882 ERWRRSGRRDDA
+882 KRWRRSGRRDDSV
-894 LLQPLAASIYGIA
+894 LQPLVVSIYGIA

>member
-1 MPSHSS
+1 MPIHSS

-17 PEKDKALRRDVHRL
+17 PEKDQALRHDVHRL

-36 DVVREQGGEAL
+36 EVVSEQGGEEL

-64 DAKAPEKLRR
+64 DAKALEQLQQ
-74 LLASLDPETATEFIR
+74 LLGTLAPETATEFIR
-89 AFSTYFQVVNMAEK
+89 AFSTYFQVVNLAEK

-111 AYLRDTATPQPRG
+111 AYLRDAATPQPRG
-124 FEDVL
+124 FEDII
-129 ARLKTGGVGT
+129 ARLKDGGVSVDT
-139 GAILDALTGLSV
+139 ILAALAGLSV
-151 EPVFAAHPMEVT
+151 EPVFSAHPMEVT
-163 RRTLLTHQQSV
+163 RRTMLTHQQSV
-174 ARHLIRMLDPNLT
+174 ARHLIQMLDPYLT
-187 PQEVQAQMAGI
+187 PQEEQALMASI
-198 RMEITAS
+198 RMDITTS

-212 QEHGRVS
+212 REHVRVG

-226 FFLTDVLYRI
+226 FFLTDILYRI

-241 EQLAETVRE
+241 EQLADTVKD
-250 AFPAVPESPQ
+250 AFPSVADPLH

-286 RQTLARQKAL
+286 RETLARQKAL

-302 QECGSLARHLSQ
+302 RECGSLARHLSQ
-314 SDSRVSVS
+314 SASRVEVS
-322 ESLRKRSAFYAGHF
+322 ETLRARSAFYTGHF
-336 PHAANAIPARHRQM
+336 PHAAHAIPARHREM

-361 RLRTTH
+361 RLRATH
-367 EENAFPYESPDEFI
+367 EESAFPYESPEEFI

-392 ANKGANSGLFAA
+392 ANKGSNSGLFAA
-404 RRLRRRADTFGFHI
+404 QRLRRRADTFGFHI

-427 LVHRRVVAEG
+427 LVHRRVVGEG
-437 LQEQGWLDAS
+437 LQEQGWLEAS

-461 RESPVGRL
+461 RESPMGRL

-493 SIGPYIVSMAHG
+493 SIGPYIVSTTHG

-533 PMFETVEDLESSSA
+533 PLFETIEDLESSSA
-547 ILERLLQDESYSA
+547 ILERLLQDESYRA
-560 HLRHRGS
+560 HLEHRGS

-592 NAQRDLVDTLSRF
+592 NAQRDLVTTLQRV
-605 GIALTLFHGRG
+605 GITLTLFHGRG

-625 LDEALMAS
+625 LDEALLAS
-633 PAGAVTG
+633 PTGAITG

-650 INAKYGLHDIAMRS
+650 INAKYGLRGIAMRS
-664 LKRSIGSLLWATAGD
+664 LKRSVGSLLWATVGD
-679 YAPSKSE
+679 YVPAASE
-686 DRWRAIMGEIA
+686 HRWRSIMGEIA

-716 WFRAATPIDVIERL
+716 YFRAATPIDVIERL
-730 GMGSRAGADER
+730 GMGSRPG
-741 VYRSNEPRANP
+741 VYEHLYSANEPRANP
-752 WLFAWTQNRAF
+752 WRFAWTQNRAF

-770 GAGLEHAARKYG
+770 GTGLEQAARKHG
-782 VDALRNMFADL
+782 VGTLRNMLADL
-793 NFFRVLITDTEL
+793 NFFRVLITDAEV

-820 LAGPLHERFFPVM
+820 LGGPLHEMFFPVI
-833 RDEFDRCA
+833 RDEFERCA
-841 QLVLEITDQGELLQ
+841 DLVMELTDQGELLQ
-855 RSRTMRRAIRLRNP
+855 HSRTLRRAIRLRNP

-876 LQADLL
+876 LQVDLL
-882 ERWRRSGRRDDA
+882 KRWRRSGRRDDSV
-894 LLQPLAASIYGIA
+894 LQPLVVSIYGIA

>member
-1 MPSHSS
+1 MPIHSS

-17 PEKDKALRRDVHRL
+17 PEKDQALRHDVHRL

-36 DVVREQGGEAL
+36 EVVREQGGEEL

-64 DAKAPEKLRR
+64 DAKALEQLQQ
-74 LLASLDPETATEFIR
+74 LLGTLAPETATEFIR
-89 AFSTYFQVVNMAEK
+89 AFSTYFQVVNLAEK

-111 AYLRDTATPQPRG
+111 AYLRDAATPQPRG
-124 FEDVL
+124 FEDII
-129 ARLKTGGVGT
+129 ARLNDGGVSADT
-139 GAILDALTGLSV
+139 ILEALEGLSV
-151 EPVFAAHPMEVT
+151 EPVFSAHPMEVT
-163 RRTLLTHQQSV
+163 RRTLLTHRQSV
-174 ARHLIRMLDPNLT
+174 ARHLIQMLDPYLT
-187 PQEVQAQMAGI
+187 PQEEQALMASI
-198 RMEITAS
+198 RMDITTS

-212 QEHGRVS
+212 REHVRVG

-226 FFLTDVLYRI
+226 FFLTDILYRI

-241 EQLAETVRE
+241 EQLADTIKE
-250 AFPAVPESPQ
+250 AFPSIAEPLN

-286 RQTLARQKAL
+286 RETLARQKAL

-302 QECGSLARHLSQ
+302 RECGTLARHLSH
-314 SDSRVSVS
+314 SESRVEVS
-322 ESLRKRSAFYAGHF
+322 EALRTRTAFYAGHF
-336 PHAANAIPARHRQM
+336 PHAASAIPARHREM

-361 RLRTTH
+361 RLRATH
-367 EENAFPYESPDEFI
+367 EERAFPYESPEEFI

-392 ANKGANSGLFAA
+392 ANKGSNSGLFAA
-404 RRLRRRADTFGFHI
+404 QRLRRRANTFGFHI

-427 LVHRRVVAEG
+427 LVHRRVVGEG
-437 LQEQGWLDAS
+437 LQEQGWLEAS

-461 RESPVGRL
+461 RESPMGRL

-493 SIGPYIVSMAHG
+493 SIGPYIVSATHG

-533 PMFETVEDLESSSA
+533 PLFETIEDLESSSA
-547 ILERLLQDESYSA
+547 ILERLLQDESYRA
-560 HLRHRGS
+560 HLEHRGS

-592 NAQRDLVDTLSRF
+592 NAQRDLVTTLKRF
-605 GIALTLFHGRG
+605 GITPTLFHGRG

-625 LDEALMAS
+625 LDEALLAS
-633 PAGAVTG
+633 PTGAITG

-650 INAKYGLHDIAMRS
+650 INAKYGLRGIAMRS
-664 LKRSIGSLLWATAGD
+664 LKRSVGSLLWATVGD
-679 YAPSKSE
+679 YVPAASE
-686 DRWRAIMGEIA
+686 HRWRTIMGEIA

-716 WFRAATPIDVIERL
+716 YFRAATPIDVIERL
-730 GMGSRAGADER
+730 GMGSRPGVDEHL
-741 VYRSNEPRANP
+741 YSANEPRANP
-752 WLFAWTQNRAF
+752 WRFAWTQNRAF

-770 GAGLEHAARKYG
+770 GTGLEQAARKYG
-782 VDALRNMFADL
+782 VGTLRNMLADL
-793 NFFRVLITDTEL
+793 NFFRVLITDAEV

-820 LAGPLHERFFPVM
+820 LGGPLHEMFFPVI
-833 RDEFDRCA
+833 RDEFERCA
-841 QLVLEITDQGELLQ
+841 NLVMELTDQGELLQ
-855 RSRTMRRAIRLRNP
+855 HSRTLRRAIRLRNP

-876 LQADLL
+876 LQVDLL
-882 ERWRRSGRRDDA
+882 KRWRRSGRRDDSV
-894 LLQPLAASIYGIA
+894 LQPLVVSIYGIA

>member
-1 MPSHSS
+1 MPIHSS

-17 PEKDKALRRDVHRL
+17 AEKDQALRHDVHRL

-36 DVVREQGGEAL
+36 EVVREQGGEEL

-64 DAKAPEKLRR
+64 EAKALEQLQQ
-74 LLASLDPETATEFIR
+74 LLGTLAPETATEFIR
-89 AFSTYFQVVNMAEK
+89 AFSTYFQVVNLAEK

-111 AYLRDTATPQPRG
+111 AYLRDAATPQPRG
-124 FEDVL
+124 FEDII
-129 ARLKTGGVGT
+129 ARLKDGGVSADT
-139 GAILDALTGLSV
+139 ILEALAELSV
-151 EPVFAAHPMEVT
+151 EPVFSAHPMEVT
-163 RRTLLTHQQSV
+163 RRTMLTHQQSV
-174 ARHLIRMLDPNLT
+174 ARHLIQMLDPYLT
-187 PQEVQAQMAGI
+187 PQEEQALMASI
-198 RMEITAS
+198 RMDITTS

-212 QEHGRVS
+212 REHVRVG

-226 FFLTDVLYRI
+226 FFLTDILYRI

-241 EQLAETVRE
+241 EQLADTVKD
-250 AFPAVPESPQ
+250 AFPSVADPLH

-286 RQTLARQKAL
+286 RETLARQKAL

-302 QECGSLARHLSQ
+302 RECGSLARHLSQ
-314 SDSRVSVS
+314 SASRVEVS
-322 ESLRKRSAFYAGHF
+322 ETLRARSAFYTGHF
-336 PHAANAIPARHRQM
+336 PHAAHAIPARHREM

-361 RLRTTH
+361 RLRATH
-367 EENAFPYESPDEFI
+367 EESAFPYESPEEFI

-392 ANKGANSGLFAA
+392 ANKGSNSGLFAA
-404 RRLRRRADTFGFHI
+404 QRLRRRADTFGFHI

-427 LVHRRVVAEG
+427 LVHRRVVGEG
-437 LQEQGWLDAS
+437 LQEQGWLEAS

-461 RESPVGRL
+461 RESPMGRL

-493 SIGPYIVSMAHG
+493 SIGPYIVSATHG

-533 PMFETVEDLESSSA
+533 PLFETIEDLESSSA
-547 ILERLLQDESYSA
+547 ILERLLQDASYRA
-560 HLRHRGS
+560 HLKHRGS

-592 NAQRDLVDTLSRF
+592 NAQRDLVTTLQRF
-605 GIALTLFHGRG
+605 GITLTLFHGRG

-625 LDEALMAS
+625 LDEALLAS
-633 PAGAVTG
+633 PTGAITG

-650 INAKYGLHDIAMRS
+650 INAKYGLRGIAMRS
-664 LKRSIGSLLWATAGD
+664 LKRSVGSLLWATVGD
-679 YAPSKSE
+679 YVPAASE
-686 DRWRAIMGEIA
+686 HRWRTIMGEIA

-716 WFRAATPIDVIERL
+716 YFRAATPIDVIERL
-730 GMGSRAGADER
+730 GMGSRPG
-741 VYRSNEPRANP
+741 VYEHLYSANEPRANP
-752 WLFAWTQNRAF
+752 WRFAWTQNRAF

-770 GAGLEHAARKYG
+770 GTGLEQAARKYG
-782 VDALRNMFADL
+782 VGTLRNMLADL
-793 NFFRVLITDTEL
+793 NFFRVLITDAEV

-820 LAGPLHERFFPVM
+820 LGGPLHEMFFPVI
-833 RDEFDRCA
+833 RDEFERCA
-841 QLVLEITDQGELLQ
+841 DLVMELTDQGELLQ
-855 RSRTMRRAIRLRNP
+855 HSRTLRRAIRLRNP

-876 LQADLL
+876 LQVDLL
-882 ERWRRSGRRDDA
+882 KRWRRSGRRDDSV
-894 LLQPLAASIYGIA
+894 LQPLVVSIYGIA

>member
-1 MPSHSS
+1 MPIHSS

-31 GELVG
+31 GEMVG
-36 DVVREQGGEAL
+36 EVVREQGGEAL
-47 FDLVES
+47 FDLVEA

-64 DAKAPEKLRR
+64 DARALEHLRQ

-89 AFSTYFQVVNMAEK
+89 AFSMYFQVVNMAEK

-111 AYLRDTATPQPRG
+111 AYLRDAATPQPRG

-129 ARLKTGGVGT
+129 ARLKANGVGVGT
-139 GAILDALTGLSV
+139 ILDALARLSV
-151 EPVFAAHPMEVT
+151 EPVFAAHPMEVS

-174 ARHLIRMLDPNLT
+174 ARHLIRMLDPYLT
-187 PQEVQAQMAGI
+187 PQEEQALMARI
-198 RMEITAS
+198 RMDVTAS
-205 WQTEEHP
+205 WQTEE
-212 QEHGRVS
+212 QLREHGRVS

-226 FFLTDVLYRI
+226 FFLTDILYRI

-241 EQLAETVRE
+241 EQLEETVRA
-250 AFPAVPESPQ
+250 AFPAVSESLQ

-280 VTAKTI
+280 VTGKTI

-302 QECGSLARHLSQ
+302 QECGLLARHLSQ
-314 SDSRVSVS
+314 SDSRVQVS
-322 ESLRKRSAFYAGHF
+322 ESLQARSAFYAGHF
-336 PHAANAIPARHRQM
+336 PHAAHAIPARHREM

-361 RLRTTH
+361 RLRATH
-367 EENAFPYESPDEFI
+367 EDSAFPYESPDEFM
-381 EDIDILADSLR
+381 EDIDIVAGSLR
-392 ANKGANSGLFAA
+392 ANKGENSGLFAA
-404 RRLRRRADTFGFHI
+404 QRLRRRVDTFGFHI

-427 LVHRRVVAEG
+427 RVHRRVAGEG
-437 LQEQGWLDAS
+437 LQEQGWLEAS

-560 HLRHRGS
+560 HLQHRGT
-567 RQMVMVGFSDS
+567 RQMVMVGYSDS
-578 NRDGGVASARWTLQ
+578 NQDGGVASARWTLQ
-592 NAQRDLVDTLSRF
+592 NAQRDLVDTSRRF
-605 GIALTLFHGRG
+605 GIRLTVFHGRG

-633 PAGAVTG
+633 PAGAVNG

-650 INAKYGLHDIAMRS
+650 INSKYGLRDIAMRS
-664 LKRSIGSLLWATAGD
+664 LKRSVGSLLWSTAGD
-679 YAPSKSE
+679 HAPSRSE
-686 DRWRAIMGEIA
+686 HRWRTIMGEIA

-716 WFRAATPIDVIERL
+716 YFRAATPIDVIERL
-730 GMGSRAGADER
+730 GMGSRPGVEEHAHGK
-741 VYRSNEPRANP
+741 NGPRANP

-770 GAGLEHAARKYG
+770 GTGLEHAARQYG
-782 VDALRNMFADL
+782 ADALRNMFAEL
-793 NFFRVLITDTEL
+793 NFFRVLITDAEV

-820 LAGPLHERFFPVM
+820 LAGPLHEMFFPVI
-833 RDEFDRCA
+833 REEYERCA
-841 QLVLEITDQGELLQ
+841 QRVLEITHQDELLQ
-855 RSRTMRRAIRLRNP
+855 RASTLRRAIRLRNP

-876 LQADLL
+876 LQVDLL

-894 LLQPLAASIYGIA
+894 VLQPLVVSIHGIA

>member
-1 MPSHSS
+1 MPTASS

-17 PEKDKALRRDVHRL
+17 PKKDQALRHDVHRL

-36 DVVREQGGEAL
+36 EVVKEQGGDAL

-53 ARRASIAHREG
+53 ARRASIAHHEG
-64 DAKAPEKLRR
+64 DPHSLEQLQR
-74 LLASLDPETATEFIR
+74 LLASMAPETATEFIR

-111 AYLRDTATPQPRG
+111 AYLRDAATPQPRG
-124 FEDVL
+124 FEDIL
-129 ARLKTGGVGT
+129 ARLKDSGVSADT
-139 GAILDALTGLSV
+139 ILEALAGLSV
-151 EPVFAAHPMEVT
+151 EPVFTAHPMEVT
-163 RRTLLTHQQSV
+163 RRTLLTHQQNV
-174 ARHLIRMLDPNLT
+174 AKYLIQMLDPYLT
-187 PQEVQAQMAGI
+187 PQEERSLLDRI
-198 RMEITAS
+198 RMDITTS

-212 QEHGRVS
+212 REHLRVS

-226 FFLTDVLYRI
+226 FFLTDILYRT

-241 EQLAETVRE
+241 EQLAETVKE
-250 AFPAVPESPQ
+250 AFPSVAEPLH

-271 GGDMDDNPD
+271 GGDMDDSPD

-286 RQTLARQKAL
+286 RETLARQKAL

-302 QECGSLARHLSQ
+302 RDCGSLARHLSQ
-314 SDSRVSVS
+314 SDTRIQVS
-322 ESLRKRSAFYAGHF
+322 ETLRARSRFYAGHF
-336 PHAANAIPARHRQM
+336 PHAAHAIPGRHRDM
-350 PYRVFLALVAA
+350 PYRVFLALVSA
-361 RLRTTH
+361 RLRATH
-367 EENAFPYESPDEFI
+367 EYSAFPYESPEEFI
-381 EDIDILADSLR
+381 DDIDNLIDSLR
-392 ANKGANSGLFAA
+392 ANKGENAGLFAA
-404 RRLRRRADTFGFHI
+404 LRLRRRAETFGFHI

-427 LVHRRVVAEG
+427 LVHRRVVGEG

-447 IEERTARLQAALER
+447 IEARTARLQAALER
-461 RESPVGRL
+461 RESPMGRL

-493 SIGPYIVSMAHG
+493 SIGPYIVSMTHG

-533 PMFETVEDLESSSA
+533 PLFETVEDLENSSA
-547 ILERLLQDESYSA
+547 ILERLLKDESYRA

-567 RQMVMVGFSDS
+567 RQTVMVGYSDS

-592 NAQRDLVDTLSRF
+592 NAQRELVDTFGRS

-625 LDEALMAS
+625 LDEALLAS
-633 PAGAVTG
+633 PPGAVTG
-640 RLRITEQGDM
+640 RLRITEQGEM
-650 INAKYGLHDIAMRS
+650 INAKYGLRGIAMRS
-664 LKRSIGSLLWATAGD
+664 LKRSVSSLLWATVGD
-679 YAPSKSE
+679 HAPQASAQ
-686 DRWRAIMGEIA
+686 RWQTIMGEIA
-697 ATSRQAYKETVFD
+697 AASQQAYKETVFD

-716 WFRAATPIDVIERL
+716 YFRAATPIDVIERL
-730 GMGSRAGADER
+730 GMGARPGVEDHFFSAK
-741 VYRSNEPRANP
+741 EPRANP
-752 WLFAWTQNRAF
+752 WLFAWTQNRAI

-770 GAGLEHAARKYG
+770 GTGLEHAAGKFG
-782 VDALRNMFADL
+782 VDELRNMFADWY
-793 NFFRVLITDTEL
+793 FFRVLIRDAEV
-805 VLGKADLTVSERYSR
+805 VLGKSDLTVAERYSR
-820 LAGPLHERFFPVM
+820 LAGPLHEMFFPVI
-833 RDEFDRCA
+833 RDEYERCA
-841 QLVLEITDQGELLQ
+841 DLVMELTDQDELLQ
-855 RSRTMRRAIRLRNP
+855 RSRTLRRAIRLRNP

-876 LQADLL
+876 LQVDLL
-882 ERWRRSGRRDDA
+882 KRWRRSGRRDDSV
-894 LLQPLAASIYGIA
+894 LQPLVVSIYGIA

>member
-1 MPSHSS
+1 MPTASS

-17 PEKDKALRRDVHRL
+17 AEKDQALRHDVHRL

-36 DVVREQGGEAL
+36 EVVKEQGGEPL

-64 DAKAPEKLRR
+64 DAKALEQLQQ
-74 LLASLDPETATEFIR
+74 LLGTLAPETATEFIR

-111 AYLRDTATPQPRG
+111 AYLRDAATPQPRG
-124 FEDVL
+124 FEDIL
-129 ARLKTGGVGT
+129 ARLKDSGVSADT
-139 GAILDALTGLSV
+139 ILEALSGLSV
-151 EPVFAAHPMEVT
+151 EPVFSAHPMEVT

-174 ARHLIRMLDPNLT
+174 AKHLIQMLDPYLT
-187 PQEVQAQMAGI
+187 PQEEKALMASI
-198 RMEITAS
+198 RMDITTS

-212 QEHGRVS
+212 REHVRVG

-226 FFLTDVLYRI
+226 FFLTDILYSI
-236 IPPFY
+236 VPPFY

-250 AFPAVPESPQ
+250 AFPSVAEPLQ

-271 GGDMDDNPD
+271 GGDMDDNPN

-286 RQTLARQKAL
+286 RETLARQKAL

-302 QECGSLARHLSQ
+302 RECGSLARQLSQ
-314 SDSRVSVS
+314 SGSRVKVS
-322 ESLRKRSAFYAGHF
+322 EMLRARGAFYAGHF
-336 PHAANAIPARHRQM
+336 PHAAHAIPARHREM

-361 RLRTTH
+361 RLRATH
-367 EENAFPYESPDEFI
+367 EESAFPYESPDEFI

-392 ANKGANSGLFAA
+392 TNKGVNSGLFAA
-404 RRLRRRADTFGFHI
+404 QRLRRRVDTFGFHI

-427 LVHRRVVAEG
+427 QIHRRVIGEG
-437 LQEQGWLDAS
+437 LQEQGWLDATS
-447 IEERTARLQAALER
+447 EERTARLQAALER
-461 RESPVGRL
+461 RESPMGRL

-505 PDDVL
+505 ADDVL

-533 PMFETVEDLESSSA
+533 PLFETVEDLESSSA
-547 ILERLLQDESYSA
+547 ILERLLQDESYRA

-567 RQMVMVGFSDS
+567 RQMVMVGYSDS
-578 NRDGGVASARWTLQ
+578 NRDGGIASARWTLQ
-592 NAQRDLVDTLSRF
+592 NAQRDLVDTLRRF
-605 GIALTLFHGRG
+605 GITLTLFHGRG

-625 LDEALMAS
+625 LDKALMAS
-633 PAGAVTG
+633 PTGAITG

-650 INAKYGLHDIAMRS
+650 INAKYGLRGIAMRS
-664 LKRSIGSLLWATAGD
+664 LKRSVGSLLWSSVGD
-679 YAPSKSE
+679 YAPAPSE
-686 DRWRAIMGEIA
+686 DRWRTIMGEIA
-697 ATSRQAYKETVFD
+697 QTSRQAYIETVFE

-716 WFRAATPIDVIERL
+716 YFRAATPIDVIEKL
-730 GMGSRAGADER
+730 GMGSRPGVEEHIYGR
-741 VYRSNEPRANP
+741 NEPRANP

-770 GAGLEHAARKYG
+770 GAGLEHAARKHG
-782 VDALRNMFADL
+782 VGALRNMFADL
-793 NFFRVLITDTEL
+793 NFFRVLITDTEI

-820 LAGPLHERFFPVM
+820 LAGPLHEMFFPVI
-833 RDEFDRCA
+833 RDEYERCTD
-841 QLVLEITDQGELLQ
+841 LVMELTDQGELLQ
-855 RSRTMRRAIRLRNP
+855 RSRTLRRAIRLRNP

-876 LQADLL
+876 LQVDLL
-882 ERWRRSGRRDDA
+882 KRWRRSGRRDDSV
-894 LLQPLAASIYGIA
+894 LQPLVVSIYGIA

>member
-1 MPSHSS
+1 MPIHSS

-17 PEKDKALRRDVHRL
+17 PEKDQALRHDVHRL

-36 DVVREQGGEAL
+36 EVVSEQGGEEL

-64 DAKAPEKLRR
+64 DAKALEQLQR
-74 LLASLDPETATEFIR
+74 LLGTLAPETATEFIR
-89 AFSTYFQVVNMAEK
+89 AFSTYFQVVNLAEK

-111 AYLRDTATPQPRG
+111 AYLRDAATPQPRG
-124 FEDVL
+124 FEDII
-129 ARLKTGGVGT
+129 ARLKDGGVSADT
-139 GAILDALTGLSV
+139 ILEALAGLSV
-151 EPVFAAHPMEVT
+151 EPVFSAHPMEVT
-163 RRTLLTHQQSV
+163 RRTMLTHQQSV
-174 ARHLIRMLDPNLT
+174 ARHLIQMLDPYLT
-187 PQEVQAQMAGI
+187 PQEEQALMASI
-198 RMEITAS
+198 RMDITTS

-212 QEHGRVS
+212 REHVRVG

-226 FFLTDVLYRI
+226 FFLTDILYRI

-241 EQLAETVRE
+241 EQLADTVKD
-250 AFPAVPESPQ
+250 AFPSVADPLH

-286 RQTLARQKAL
+286 RETLARQKAL

-302 QECGSLARHLSQ
+302 RECGSLARHLSQ
-314 SDSRVSVS
+314 SASRVVVS
-322 ESLRKRSAFYAGHF
+322 ETLRARSAFYTGHF
-336 PHAANAIPARHRQM
+336 PHAAHAIPARHREM

-361 RLRTTH
+361 RLRATH
-367 EENAFPYESPDEFI
+367 EESAFPYESPEEFI

-392 ANKGANSGLFAA
+392 ANKGSNSGLFAA
-404 RRLRRRADTFGFHI
+404 QRLRRRADTFGFHI

-427 LVHRRVVAEG
+427 LVHRRVVGEG
-437 LQEQGWLDAS
+437 LREQGWLEAS

-461 RESPVGRL
+461 RESPMGRL

-481 TIAHCRRKYGAR
+481 TIAHCRRKYGVR
-493 SIGPYIVSMAHG
+493 SIGPYIVSTTHG

-533 PMFETVEDLESSSA
+533 PLFETIEDLESSSA
-547 ILERLLQDESYSA
+547 ILERLLQDESYRA
-560 HLRHRGS
+560 HLEHRGS

-592 NAQRDLVDTLSRF
+592 NAQRDLVTTLQRF
-605 GIALTLFHGRG
+605 GITLTLFHGRG

-625 LDEALMAS
+625 LDEALLAS
-633 PAGAVTG
+633 PTGAITG

-650 INAKYGLHDIAMRS
+650 INAKYGLRGIAMRS
-664 LKRSIGSLLWATAGD
+664 LKRSVGSLLWATVGD
-679 YAPSKSE
+679 YVPAASE
-686 DRWRAIMGEIA
+686 HRWRTIMGEIA

-716 WFRAATPIDVIERL
+716 YFRAATPIDVIERL
-730 GMGSRAGADER
+730 GMGSRPG
-741 VYRSNEPRANP
+741 VYEHLYSANEPRANP
-752 WLFAWTQNRAF
+752 WRFAWTQNRAF

-770 GAGLEHAARKYG
+770 GTGLEQAARKYG
-782 VDALRNMFADL
+782 VGTLRNMLADL
-793 NFFRVLITDTEL
+793 NFFRVLITDAEV

-820 LAGPLHERFFPVM
+820 LGGPLHEMFFPVI
-833 RDEFDRCA
+833 RDEFERCA
-841 QLVLEITDQGELLQ
+841 DLVMELTDQGELLQ
-855 RSRTMRRAIRLRNP
+855 HSRTLRRAIRLRNP

-876 LQADLL
+876 LQVDLL
-882 ERWRRSGRRDDA
+882 KRWRRSGRRDDSV
-894 LLQPLAASIYGIA
+894 LQPLVVSIYGIA

>member
-1 MPSHSS
+1 MPIHSS

-17 PEKDKALRRDVHRL
+17 PEKDQALRQDVHRL

-36 DVVREQGGEAL
+36 EVVREQGGETL
-47 FDLVES
+47 FELVES

-64 DAKAPEKLRR
+64 DAKALEQLRL

-111 AYLRDTATPQPRG
+111 AYLSDAATPQPRG
-124 FEDVL
+124 FEDIL
-129 ARLKTGGVGT
+129 ARLRAGGVGAET
-139 GAILDALTGLSV
+139 ILDALSGLSV
-151 EPVFAAHPMEVT
+151 EPVFSAHPMEVT

-174 ARHLIRMLDPNLT
+174 ARHLIRMLDPYLT
-187 PQEVQAQMAGI
+187 PQEERALMCSI
-198 RMEITAS
+198 RMDITAS
-205 WQTEEHP
+205 WQTEEYP
-212 QEHGRVS
+212 REHLGVS

-226 FFLTDVLYRI
+226 FFLTDILYRVV
-236 IPPFY
+236 PPFY

-250 AFPAVPESPQ
+250 AFPSSGQSPH

-271 GGDMDDNPD
+271 GGDMDGNPD

-302 QECGSLARHLSQ
+302 QECVSLARRLSQ
-314 SDSRVSVS
+314 SDSRVEVS
-322 ESLRKRSAFYAGHF
+322 EPLRSRSAFYAGHF
-336 PHAANAIPARHRQM
+336 PHAAHAIPARHRRM
-350 PYRVFLALVAA
+350 PYRVFLALVGA
-361 RLRTTH
+361 RLRATH
-367 EENAFPYESPDEFI
+367 EESAFPYESPDEFI
-381 EDIDILADSLR
+381 EDVDILADSLR
-392 ANKGANSGLFAA
+392 ANKGANSGLFEVQ
-404 RRLRRRADTFGFHI
+404 RLRRRADTFGFHI

-427 LVHRRVVAEG
+427 LVHRRVVGEG
-437 LQEQGWLDAS
+437 LQERGWLNAS
-447 IEERTARLQAALER
+447 IETRTARLQAALER

-523 KGLPVPLDVV
+523 KGLPVPLDVA

-592 NAQRDLVDTLSRF
+592 NAQRDLVATCERF

-625 LDEALMAS
+625 LDEALLAS
-633 PAGAVTG
+633 PEGAVTG

-650 INAKYGLHDIAMRS
+650 INAKYGLRGIAMRS
-664 LKRSIGSLLWATAGD
+664 LKRSVGALLWATAGD
-679 YAPSKSE
+679 YAPAPLE
-686 DRWRAIMGEIA
+686 DRWRTIMGEIA
-697 ATSRQAYKETVFD
+697 AASRQAYKETVFD

-716 WFRAATPIDVIERL
+716 YFRAATPIDVIERL
-730 GMGSRAGADER
+730 GMGSRPGAER
-741 VYRSNEPRANP
+741 RAWRANEPRANP

-770 GAGLEHAARKYG
+770 GTGLERAARKHG
-782 VDALRNMFADL
+782 VDALREMHADL
-793 NFFRVLITDTEL
+793 NFFRVLIADAEV
-805 VLGKADLTVSERYSR
+805 VLGKSDLTVSERYSR
-820 LAGPLHERFFPVM
+820 LAGPLHEMFFPVI
-833 RDEFDRCA
+833 REEHERCA
-841 QLVLEITDQGELLQ
+841 QLVMELTDQGELLQ
-855 RSRTMRRAIRLRNP
+855 RAGTLRRAIRLRNP

-876 LQADLL
+876 LQVDLL
-882 ERWRRSGRRDDA
+882 ERWRRGGRRDDSV
-894 LLQPLAASIYGIA
+894 LQPLVVSIYGIA

>member
-1 MPSHSS
+1 MPIHSS

-17 PEKDKALRRDVHRL
+17 PEKDQALRHDVHRL

-36 DVVREQGGEAL
+36 EVVSEQGGEEL

-64 DAKAPEKLRR
+64 DAKALEQLQQ
-74 LLASLDPETATEFIR
+74 LLGTLAPETATEFIR
-89 AFSTYFQVVNMAEK
+89 AFSTYFQVVNLAEK

-111 AYLRDTATPQPRG
+111 AYLRDAATPQPRG
-124 FEDVL
+124 FEDII
-129 ARLKTGGVGT
+129 ARLKDGGVSVDT
-139 GAILDALTGLSV
+139 ILEALAGLSV
-151 EPVFAAHPMEVT
+151 EPVFSAHPMEVT
-163 RRTLLTHQQSV
+163 RRTMLTHQQSV
-174 ARHLIRMLDPNLT
+174 ARHLIQMLDPYLT
-187 PQEVQAQMAGI
+187 PQEEQALMASI
-198 RMEITAS
+198 RMDITTS

-212 QEHGRVS
+212 REHVRVG

-226 FFLTDVLYRI
+226 FFLTDILYRI

-241 EQLAETVRE
+241 EQLADTVKD
-250 AFPAVPESPQ
+250 AFPSVADPLH

-286 RQTLARQKAL
+286 RETLARQKAL

-302 QECGSLARHLSQ
+302 RECGSLARHLSQ
-314 SDSRVSVS
+314 SASRVEVS
-322 ESLRKRSAFYAGHF
+322 ETLRARSAFYTGHF
-336 PHAANAIPARHRQM
+336 PHAAHATPARHREM

-361 RLRTTH
+361 RLRATH
-367 EENAFPYESPDEFI
+367 EESAFPYESPEEFI

-392 ANKGANSGLFAA
+392 ANKGSNSGLFAA
-404 RRLRRRADTFGFHI
+404 QRLRRRADTFGFHI

-427 LVHRRVVAEG
+427 LVHRRVVGEG
-437 LQEQGWLDAS
+437 LQEQGWLEAS

-461 RESPVGRL
+461 RESPMGRL

-493 SIGPYIVSMAHG
+493 SIGPYIVSATHG

-533 PMFETVEDLESSSA
+533 PLFETIEDLESSSA
-547 ILERLLQDESYSA
+547 ILERLLQDASYRA
-560 HLRHRGS
+560 HLEHRGS

-592 NAQRDLVDTLSRF
+592 NAQRDLVTTLQRF
-605 GIALTLFHGRG
+605 GITLTLFHGRG

-625 LDEALMAS
+625 LDEALLAS
-633 PAGAVTG
+633 PTGAITG

-650 INAKYGLHDIAMRS
+650 INAKYGLRGIAMRS
-664 LKRSIGSLLWATAGD
+664 LKRSVGSLLWATVGD
-679 YAPSKSE
+679 YVPAASE
-686 DRWRAIMGEIA
+686 HRWRTIMGEIA

-716 WFRAATPIDVIERL
+716 YFRAATPIDVIERL
-730 GMGSRAGADER
+730 GMGSRPG
-741 VYRSNEPRANP
+741 VYEHLYSANEPRANP
-752 WLFAWTQNRAF
+752 WRFAWTQNRAF

-770 GAGLEHAARKYG
+770 GTGLEQAARKYG
-782 VDALRNMFADL
+782 VGTLRSMLADL
-793 NFFRVLITDTEL
+793 NFFRVLITDAEV

-820 LAGPLHERFFPVM
+820 LGGPLHEMFFPVI
-833 RDEFDRCA
+833 RDEFERCA
-841 QLVLEITDQGELLQ
+841 NLVMELTDQGELLQ
-855 RSRTMRRAIRLRNP
+855 HSRTLRRAIRLRNP

-876 LQADLL
+876 LQVDLL
-882 ERWRRSGRRDDA
+882 KRWRRSGRRDDSV
-894 LLQPLAASIYGIA
+894 LQPLVVSIYGIA